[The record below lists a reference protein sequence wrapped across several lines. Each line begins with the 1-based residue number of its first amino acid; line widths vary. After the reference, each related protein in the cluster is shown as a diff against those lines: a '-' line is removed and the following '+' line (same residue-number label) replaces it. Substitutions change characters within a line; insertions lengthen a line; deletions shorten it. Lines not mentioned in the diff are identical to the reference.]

1 MDKISYLV
9 DGREIR
15 DGGIVKVSVRLINS
29 NKEELKTNELP
40 IILNALKQS
49 DVLDPDANLCFTY
62 TFPFQLARGH
72 GFPYVF
78 DFEFEDDGSLTL
90 L

>member
-15 DGGIVKVSVRLINS
+15 YGGIVKVSVRLINS

-62 TFPFQLARGH
+62 TFPFPLARGH

-78 DFEFEDDGSLTL
+78 DFEFEDDGLLTL
-90 L
+90 M

>member
-1 MDKISYLV
+1 MDKISYIV

>member
-15 DGGIVKVSVRLINS
+15 DVGIVKVSVRLINS
-29 NKEELKTNELP
+29 NKHELKTNELP
-40 IILNALKQS
+40 IILNALKHS

-62 TFPFQLARGH
+62 TFPFPLARGH

-78 DFEFEDDGSLTL
+78 DFALEDDGLLTL
-90 L
+90 M

>member
-15 DGGIVKVSVRLINS
+15 DGGIVKVSVRLINI
-29 NKEELKTNELP
+29 NKHELKTNELP

-62 TFPFQLARGH
+62 TFPFPLARGH

-78 DFEFEDDGSLTL
+78 DFDLEDDGLLTL
-90 L
+90 M